1 MDQLSLSPMCRLD
14 WIFHILDRDLVEVSF
29 YFIVYKF
36 GMFNLH
42 KFKILSERS
51 ILFGATFLM
60 RFAVKLIVIHVCF
73 FG

>member
-1 MDQLSLSPMCRLD
+1 MDQLSLSPMCWLD

-51 ILFGATFLM
+51 ILFGAT
-60 RFAVKLIVIHVCF
+60 
-73 FG
+73 